1 MSNKLFLENDLVL
14 VHPSTVSVT
23 HIFDGEEAVTGG
35 ASGQI
40 WIATF
45 ADHVAAEWFVK
56 FANDQGIML
65 RGQRAPNQLR
75 PSA

>member
-1 MSNKLFLENDLVL
+1 MPKPVMLENELVL

-23 HIFDGEEAVTGG
+23 HVFDGEEVVTGG
-35 ASGQI
+35 DTGQI

-45 ADHVAAEWFVK
+45 ADSVAADWFVK

-65 RGQRAPNQLR
+65 RGERTRSWPEKQ
-75 PSA
+75 